1 MLLTHLDKNRIEA
14 GCDEAGRGCLAGPVV
29 AAAVILPSDFS
40 HPRLDDSKKMTDKN
54 REALVPIIHAEAV
67 AYGVAEVSPQEI
79 DQINIFNILR
89 FYKDFGIDLQINQFQ
104 NETKKELFE
113 EIKNNAKK
121 MTGNFYIMN
130 EKKSHDTFIS
140 ANNIY
145 ELENL
150 FENFNGCN
158 LKKTATNFV
167 KFQGNKNA
175 HILFVDGTPDT
186 EEDKSGKSFVSSKG
200 DLFEKMLNAIH
211 LKRED
216 IFIVNAIPWRP
227 PGNRYPTEEE
237 IKICRPFIFNLI
249 KIIKPIIIVC
259 LGEVPTN
266 QILDSNQSIIK
277 LRGKWHSLRSDLINQ
292 FDLEYNPYILPTLN
306 ITYLLNRPDMKR
318 KAWDDMKL
326 LRDKISEI

>member
-1 MLLTHLDKNRIEA
+1 MEDQYLKKFEKLDQK
-14 GCDEAGRGCLAGPVV
+14 
-29 AAAVILPSDFS
+29 
-40 HPRLDDSKKMTDKN
+40 
-54 REALVPIIHAEAV
+54 
-67 AYGVAEVSPQEI
+67 
-79 DQINIFNILR
+79 NILNILK
-89 FYKDFGIDLQINQFQ
+89 FYKDIGIDMQINPFD
-104 NETKKELFE
+104 NESKKESIE
-113 EIKNNAKK
+113 PVTNNTKIKID
-121 MTGNFYIMN
+121 NFYIGN
-130 EKKSHDTFIS
+130 EKKSQDVFIK
-140 ANNIY
+140 ANNID
-145 ELENL
+145 ELESL

-175 HILFVDGTPDT
+175 HLLFVDGTPDT
-186 EEDKSGKSFVSSKG
+186 EEDKSGKSFISSKG

-249 KIIKPIIIVC
+249 MILRPIIIVC

-277 LRGKWHSLRSDLINQ
+277 TRGKWHSLKSNLINHY
-292 FDLEYNPYILPTLN
+292 DLKYNPYILSTLN
-306 ITYLLNRPDMKR
+306 ISYLLNRPDMKR

>member
-1 MLLTHLDKNRIEA
+1 MKQLEIVDQE
-14 GCDEAGRGCLAGPVV
+14 
-29 AAAVILPSDFS
+29 VIL
-40 HPRLDDSKKMTDKN
+40 
-54 REALVPIIHAEAV
+54 
-67 AYGVAEVSPQEI
+67 Y
-79 DQINIFNILR
+79 ILK
-89 FYKDFGIDLQINQFQ
+89 FYKDIGINLNINEFQ
-104 NETKKELFE
+104 NETKKELLANIKDNSRKKKENFIINE
-113 EIKNNAKK
+113 VKKEKVSLNGPDEI
-121 MTGNFYIMN
+121 YV
-130 EKKSHDTFIS
+130 
-140 ANNIY
+140 
-145 ELENL
+145 LENL
-150 FENFNGCN
+150 FKNFNGCN